1 MGVGLQ
7 PAEYGAQVGF
17 QGLKVFLSNFI
28 GVDGFPDRPERD
40 LAVELI
46 DLPRT
51 GFSPRAQVHPEQ
63 PPSLLDIVQSLTR
76 GLIKGLP
83 LIKNIGVVGVI
94 ARVPE
99 GLVRD
104 VLDFQGVAA
113 LEGC

>member
-1 MGVGLQ
+1 MGGGLQ
-7 PAEYGAQVGF
+7 PAEYDVQVAF
-17 QGLKVFLSNFI
+17 QGLEVFLSNFI

-40 LAVELI
+40 LAVELL
-46 DLPRT
+46 DLPKI
-51 GFSPRAQVHPEQ
+51 GFSPRAQVHREQ
-63 PPSLLDIVQSLTR
+63 PPSLLLLVISLTL

-83 LIKNIGVVGVI
+83 LFKSNGVVGVI

-113 LEGC
+113 LEGR